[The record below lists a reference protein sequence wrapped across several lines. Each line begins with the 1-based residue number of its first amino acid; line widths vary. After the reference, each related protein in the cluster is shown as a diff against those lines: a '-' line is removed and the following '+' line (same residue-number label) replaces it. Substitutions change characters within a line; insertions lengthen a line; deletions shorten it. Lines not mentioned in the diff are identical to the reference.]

1 MNLIAQP
8 FAARQRRPGATEPG
22 DVDGGI
28 IPGGLARRQIAP
40 DFHRGFGLLDIL
52 QEREFAV
59 IAAPAAG
66 LEKFGE
72 VLQPLLGKI
81 APARDDVAAPCHVQL
96 MCHEPA
102 RKEKNGRRRN
112 GHESIRRDRDI
123 LWKTFKLSSVYRL
136 PDARHRQ
143 IAVEMRD
150 FPLYPPSSGA
160 TAWRRCRGREFAG
173 MGMAADFAER
183 ECPKYRQN
191 ERPVRGTTGRVK
203 LYGRL
208 GWMGAR
214 AEYSLDGEG

>member
-28 IPGGLARRQIAP
+28 VPGGLARRQIAP

-52 QEREFAV
+52 QERELAV

-102 RKEKNGRRRN
+102 RKEKNGRGRN
-112 GHESIRRDRDI
+112 RNESIRRDRDI
-123 LWKTFKLSSVYRL
+123 LWKTFTLSSKYRL
-136 PDARHRQ
+136 PDAGRRQ

-150 FPLYPPSSGA
+150 FPLYPQS
-160 TAWRRCRGREFAG
+160 RRRT
-173 MGMAADFAER
+173 GMAKLR
-183 ECPKYRQN
+183 
-191 ERPVRGTTGRVK
+191 RP
-203 LYGRL
+203 
-208 GWMGAR
+208 
-214 AEYSLDGEG
+214 